1 MNPSLSRTAPR
12 AHVSP
17 GCPVCHGAGVLPS
30 MQVAGMTN
38 PCPRCQLGLQRPNEP
53 APEPA
58 QVSPPGFPLAYDDLD
73 DAPTSGGLV
82 LLLGV
87 ALGAIGTVMLGLLVL
102 GASRVF
108 GG

>member
-38 PCPRCQLGLQRPNEP
+38 PCPRCRLGLQLPNTP
-53 APEPA
+53 APDREPA
-58 QVSPPGFPLAYDDLD
+58 QVTPPGFPFDDD
-73 DAPTSGGLV
+73 GPTSGGLV